1 MYLRERIEYMIG
13 IIAAM
18 DKEIDELK
26 ALMSDVNKD
35 IYSGMEFWAGKLSGK
50 DTVLVR
56 CGVGKVNAAMAA
68 EVLSVIYKVECII
81 NTGIA
86 GSLNAE
92 INIGD
97 IVLSTEALEHDMD
110 VSGLGYEPGIIP
122 DQDESIFV
130 ADNKLR
136 ETARKACENADLDI
150 KVFEGRVLSGD
161 QFISDKNK
169 KDYLVNQFAGMCT
182 EMEGASI
189 AHVASLNNIPFLI
202 IRSISDKADDSANM
216 DYPEFQKIAI
226 KNSVKL
232 MSEMI
237 SMI

>member
-1 MYLRERIEYMIG
+1 MIG

-18 DKEIDELK
+18 DKEIDGLK
-26 ALMSDVNKD
+26 ELMSDVNKEV
-35 IYSGMEFWAGKLSGK
+35 YSGMEFWTGRLGDKN
-50 DTVLVR
+50 TVLVR

-68 EVLSVIYKVECII
+68 EVLSVVYKVKCII

-86 GSLNAE
+86 GSLDSD

-110 VSGLGYEPGIIP
+110 VSGLGYEPGVIP
-122 DQDESIFV
+122 DQDVSVFV
-130 ADNKLR
+130 ADDGLR
-136 ETARKACENADLDI
+136 SAALKASKKAELEINI
-150 KVFEGRVLSGD
+150 FEGRVLSGD
-161 QFISDKNK
+161 QFISDKAK
-169 KDYLVNQFAGMCT
+169 KEYLVKQFKGMCT

-189 AHVASLNNIPFLI
+189 AHVAALNNIPFLI

-226 KNSVKL
+226 KNSVRL
-232 MSEMI
+232 VREMMD
-237 SMI
+237 MI

>member
-1 MYLRERIEYMIG
+1 MIG

-26 ALMSDVNKD
+26 DLMSEVNKEV
-35 IYSGMEFWAGKLSGK
+35 YSGMEFWAGKLFGK
-50 DTVLVR
+50 ETVLVR

-68 EVLSVIYKVECII
+68 EVLSVIYKTECII

-86 GSLNAE
+86 GSLDAE

-122 DQDESIFV
+122 DQEESIFI
-130 ADNKLR
+130 ADKKLR
-136 ETARKACENADLDI
+136 EIAKRACETAGLDI
-150 KVFEGRVLSGD
+150 NVYEGRVLSGD
-161 QFISDKNK
+161 QFISDKIK
-169 KDYLVNQFAGMCT
+169 KDYLVDQFAGMCT

-189 AHVASLNNIPFLI
+189 AHVAKLNNIPFLI
-202 IRSISDKADDSANM
+202 IRSISDKADNSANM

-232 MSEMI
+232 VSEMI
-237 SMI
+237 SLI